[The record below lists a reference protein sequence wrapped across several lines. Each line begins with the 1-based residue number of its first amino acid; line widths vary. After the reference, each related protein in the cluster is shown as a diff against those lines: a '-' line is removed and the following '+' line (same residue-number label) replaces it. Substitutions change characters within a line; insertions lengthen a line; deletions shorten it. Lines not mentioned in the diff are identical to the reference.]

1 MKLIGPDFYNISD
14 LLTEEELFIQKTA
27 HDFVSNE
34 FKPIINEH
42 FEKGT
47 FPLEIATK
55 LGELGFMGSALPEES
70 GGAGVSNVA
79 YGLILHELEL
89 AGVVRYT
96 HYAFMV
102 QGPYRLSVVD
112 WLREQAKE
120 SLMHAEMV
128 GEHITS
134 LGEHPTLKIGEL
146 LETHKHSTEDIL
158 NECLE
163 HERSA
168 IKAYYDLLE
177 NIDGKSIMLEEY
189 ARTMI
194 ATEEMHEAE
203 LKKMLRDNF

>member
-1 MKLIGPDFYNISD
+1 MDNTKVLACLNNI
-14 LLTEEELFIQKTA
+14 LK
-27 HDFVSNE
+27 
-34 FKPIINEH
+34 
-42 FEKGT
+42 
-47 FPLEIATK
+47 
-55 LGELGFMGSALPEES
+55 
-70 GGAGVSNVA
+70 
-79 YGLILHELEL
+79 LEL

-102 QGPYRLSVVD
+102 QGPYRLSVVN
-112 WLREQAKE
+112 WLREQATE
-120 SLMHAEMV
+120 SLAHAEAV

-158 NECLE
+158 NECLD

-168 IKAYYDLLE
+168 IGAYYKLLK
-177 NIDGKSIMLEEY
+177 NIGGESIMLEEF

-203 LKKMLRDNF
+203 LKKMLKDNF

>member
-1 MKLIGPDFYNISD
+1 MDKIRVLSCLN
-14 LLTEEELFIQKTA
+14 K
-27 HDFVSNE
+27 
-34 FKPIINEH
+34 
-42 FEKGT
+42 
-47 FPLEIATK
+47 
-55 LGELGFMGSALPEES
+55 
-70 GGAGVSNVA
+70 
-79 YGLILHELEL
+79 ILELEL

-96 HYAFMV
+96 HYTFMV
-102 QGPYRLSVVD
+102 QGPYRLSVVG

-120 SLMHAEMV
+120 SLMHAEAV

-168 IKAYYDLLE
+168 ISAYYSLLKTINSE
-177 NIDGKSIMLEEY
+177 SIMLEEFS
-189 ARTMI
+189 RTMI

-203 LKKMLRDNF
+203 IKKMLKDNF

>member
-1 MKLIGPDFYNISD
+1 MDKNKVLICLN
-14 LLTEEELFIQKTA
+14 K
-27 HDFVSNE
+27 
-34 FKPIINEH
+34 
-42 FEKGT
+42 
-47 FPLEIATK
+47 
-55 LGELGFMGSALPEES
+55 
-70 GGAGVSNVA
+70 
-79 YGLILHELEL
+79 ILELEL

-102 QGPYRLSVVD
+102 QGPYRLSVVN

-120 SLMHAEMV
+120 SLAHAEMV

-168 IKAYYDLLE
+168 ISAYYKLLE
-177 NIDGKSIMLEEY
+177 NINGKSIMLEEFV
-189 ARTMI
+189 RTMI

-203 LKKMLRDNF
+203 LKKMLKDNF

>member
-1 MKLIGPDFYNISD
+1 MDKIRVLSCLN
-14 LLTEEELFIQKTA
+14 K
-27 HDFVSNE
+27 
-34 FKPIINEH
+34 
-42 FEKGT
+42 
-47 FPLEIATK
+47 
-55 LGELGFMGSALPEES
+55 
-70 GGAGVSNVA
+70 
-79 YGLILHELEL
+79 ILELEL

-96 HYAFMV
+96 HYTFMV
-102 QGPYRLSVVD
+102 QGPYRLSVVG

-120 SLMHAEMV
+120 SLMHAEAV

-168 IKAYYDLLE
+168 ISAYYSLLKTINGE
-177 NIDGKSIMLEEY
+177 SIMLEEFS
-189 ARTMI
+189 RTMI

-203 LKKMLRDNF
+203 IKKMLKDNF

>member
-1 MKLIGPDFYNISD
+1 
-14 LLTEEELFIQKTA
+14 
-27 HDFVSNE
+27 
-34 FKPIINEH
+34 
-42 FEKGT
+42 
-47 FPLEIATK
+47 
-55 LGELGFMGSALPEES
+55 
-70 GGAGVSNVA
+70 
-79 YGLILHELEL
+79 
-89 AGVVRYT
+89 
-96 HYAFMV
+96 MV

-120 SLMHAEMV
+120 SLMHAETV

>member
-1 MKLIGPDFYNISD
+1 MKNN
-14 LLTEEELFIQKTA
+14 K
-27 HDFVSNE
+27 V
-34 FKPIINEH
+34 
-42 FEKGT
+42 
-47 FPLEIATK
+47 
-55 LGELGFMGSALPEES
+55 LPCL
-70 GGAGVSNVA
+70 NK
-79 YGLILHELEL
+79 ILELEL

-120 SLMHAEMV
+120 SLVHAEAV

-163 HERSA
+163 HEQAA
-168 IKAYYDLLE
+168 IAAYYDLLKSV
-177 NIDGKSIMLEEY
+177 NGTSIMLEEF

>member
-1 MKLIGPDFYNISD
+1 MKNN
-14 LLTEEELFIQKTA
+14 K
-27 HDFVSNE
+27 V
-34 FKPIINEH
+34 
-42 FEKGT
+42 
-47 FPLEIATK
+47 
-55 LGELGFMGSALPEES
+55 LPCL
-70 GGAGVSNVA
+70 NK
-79 YGLILHELEL
+79 ILELEL

-120 SLMHAEMV
+120 SLVHAEAV

-158 NECLE
+158 NECLQ
-163 HERSA
+163 HEQAA
-168 IKAYYDLLE
+168 IASYYDLLKS
-177 NIDGKSIMLEEY
+177 IDGTSIMLEEFS
-189 ARTMI
+189 RTMI

>member
-1 MKLIGPDFYNISD
+1 MDKNKVLNC
-14 LLTEEELFIQKTA
+14 LNK
-27 HDFVSNE
+27 
-34 FKPIINEH
+34 
-42 FEKGT
+42 
-47 FPLEIATK
+47 
-55 LGELGFMGSALPEES
+55 
-70 GGAGVSNVA
+70 
-79 YGLILHELEL
+79 ILELEL

-102 QGPYRLSVVD
+102 QGPYRLSVVT

-120 SLMHAEMV
+120 SLLHAEMV

-168 IKAYYDLLE
+168 ISAYYKLLE
-177 NIDGKSIMLEEY
+177 NIGSSSIMLEEF
-189 ARTMI
+189 ARSMI

-203 LKKMLRDNF
+203 LKKMLKDNF

>member
-1 MKLIGPDFYNISD
+1 MKNN
-14 LLTEEELFIQKTA
+14 K
-27 HDFVSNE
+27 V
-34 FKPIINEH
+34 
-42 FEKGT
+42 
-47 FPLEIATK
+47 
-55 LGELGFMGSALPEES
+55 LPCL
-70 GGAGVSNVA
+70 NK
-79 YGLILHELEL
+79 ILELEL

-102 QGPYRLSVVD
+102 QGPYRLSVVN
-112 WLREQAKE
+112 WLKEQAKE
-120 SLMHAEMV
+120 SLVHAEAV

-158 NECLE
+158 NECLQ
-163 HERSA
+163 HEQAA
-168 IKAYYDLLE
+168 IAAYYDLLKSV
-177 NIDGKSIMLEEY
+177 DGTSIMLEEF

>member
-1 MKLIGPDFYNISD
+1 MNKEKV
-14 LLTEEELFIQKTA
+14 LTCLN
-27 HDFVSNE
+27 D
-34 FKPIINEH
+34 
-42 FEKGT
+42 
-47 FPLEIATK
+47 
-55 LGELGFMGSALPEES
+55 
-70 GGAGVSNVA
+70 
-79 YGLILHELEL
+79 ILELEL

-102 QGPYRLSVVD
+102 QGPYRLSVVN

-163 HERSA
+163 HEKEAIRS
-168 IKAYYDLLE
+168 YYELLK
-177 NIDGKSIMLEEY
+177 NVDSGSIMLEEF
-189 ARTMI
+189 ARTQI
-194 ATEEMHEAE
+194 AAEEMHEAE

>member
-1 MKLIGPDFYNISD
+1 MDKRKVLNC
-14 LLTEEELFIQKTA
+14 LNK
-27 HDFVSNE
+27 
-34 FKPIINEH
+34 
-42 FEKGT
+42 
-47 FPLEIATK
+47 
-55 LGELGFMGSALPEES
+55 
-70 GGAGVSNVA
+70 
-79 YGLILHELEL
+79 ILELEL

-102 QGPYRLSVVD
+102 QGPYRLSVVE

-120 SLMHAEMV
+120 SLMHAELV

-163 HERSA
+163 HERAA
-168 IKAYYDLLE
+168 ISAYYSLLK
-177 NIDGKSIMLEEY
+177 NIEGDSIMLEEFS
-189 ARTMI
+189 RTMI

-203 LKKMLRDNF
+203 LKKMLKDNF

>member
-1 MKLIGPDFYNISD
+1 MKNNKVLSCLN
-14 LLTEEELFIQKTA
+14 K
-27 HDFVSNE
+27 
-34 FKPIINEH
+34 
-42 FEKGT
+42 
-47 FPLEIATK
+47 
-55 LGELGFMGSALPEES
+55 
-70 GGAGVSNVA
+70 
-79 YGLILHELEL
+79 ILELEL

-120 SLMHAEMV
+120 SLVHAEAV

-163 HERSA
+163 HEQAA
-168 IKAYYDLLE
+168 IAAYYDLLKS
-177 NIDGKSIMLEEY
+177 IDGTSIMLEEFS
-189 ARTMI
+189 RTMI

>member
-1 MKLIGPDFYNISD
+1 MD
-14 LLTEEELFIQKTA
+14 KTK
-27 HDFVSNE
+27 V
-34 FKPIINEH
+34 
-42 FEKGT
+42 
-47 FPLEIATK
+47 LECLNK
-55 LGELGFMGSALPEES
+55 
-70 GGAGVSNVA
+70 
-79 YGLILHELEL
+79 ILELEL

-102 QGPYRLSVVD
+102 QGPYRLSVVN

-120 SLMHAEMV
+120 SLTHAELV

-134 LGEHPTLKIGEL
+134 LGEHPTLRIGEL

-168 IKAYYDLLE
+168 IRAYYSLLK
-177 NIDGKSIMLEEY
+177 NIEGDSIMLEEFS
-189 ARTMI
+189 RTMI

-203 LKKMLRDNF
+203 LKKMLKDNF

>member
-1 MKLIGPDFYNISD
+1 MKNN
-14 LLTEEELFIQKTA
+14 K
-27 HDFVSNE
+27 V
-34 FKPIINEH
+34 
-42 FEKGT
+42 
-47 FPLEIATK
+47 
-55 LGELGFMGSALPEES
+55 LPCL
-70 GGAGVSNVA
+70 NK
-79 YGLILHELEL
+79 ILELEL

-120 SLMHAEMV
+120 SLVHAEAV

-158 NECLE
+158 NECLQ

-168 IKAYYDLLE
+168 ISAYYKLLKK
-177 NIDGKSIMLEEY
+177 IDGKSIMLEEFS
-189 ARTMI
+189 RTMI

-203 LKKMLRDNF
+203 LKKMLKDNF

>member
-1 MKLIGPDFYNISD
+1 MDKIKVLNC
-14 LLTEEELFIQKTA
+14 LNK
-27 HDFVSNE
+27 
-34 FKPIINEH
+34 
-42 FEKGT
+42 
-47 FPLEIATK
+47 
-55 LGELGFMGSALPEES
+55 
-70 GGAGVSNVA
+70 
-79 YGLILHELEL
+79 ILELEL

-102 QGPYRLSVVD
+102 QGPYRLSVVN

-120 SLMHAEMV
+120 SLMHAELV

-163 HERSA
+163 HERAA
-168 IKAYYDLLE
+168 ISAYYNLLK
-177 NIDGKSIMLEEY
+177 NIRGDSIMLEEFS
-189 ARTMI
+189 RTMI

-203 LKKMLRDNF
+203 LKKMLKDNF

>member
-1 MKLIGPDFYNISD
+1 MDKNKVLICLN
-14 LLTEEELFIQKTA
+14 K
-27 HDFVSNE
+27 
-34 FKPIINEH
+34 
-42 FEKGT
+42 
-47 FPLEIATK
+47 
-55 LGELGFMGSALPEES
+55 
-70 GGAGVSNVA
+70 
-79 YGLILHELEL
+79 ILELEL

-102 QGPYRLSVVD
+102 QGPYRLSVVN

-168 IKAYYDLLE
+168 ISAYYKLLE
-177 NIDGKSIMLEEY
+177 NIGSSSIMLEEF
-189 ARTMI
+189 ARSMI

-203 LKKMLRDNF
+203 LKKMLKDNF

>member
-1 MKLIGPDFYNISD
+1 MDTNKV
-14 LLTEEELFIQKTA
+14 LTCLNK
-27 HDFVSNE
+27 
-34 FKPIINEH
+34 
-42 FEKGT
+42 
-47 FPLEIATK
+47 
-55 LGELGFMGSALPEES
+55 
-70 GGAGVSNVA
+70 
-79 YGLILHELEL
+79 ILELEL

-102 QGPYRLSVVD
+102 QGPYRLSVVN

-120 SLMHAEMV
+120 SLLHAEMV

-134 LGEHPTLKIGEL
+134 LGKHPTLKIGEL
-146 LETHKHSTEDIL
+146 LETHNHSTEDIL

-168 IKAYYDLLE
+168 ISAYYKLLE
-177 NIDGKSIMLEEY
+177 NIEGDSIMLEEF

-203 LKKMLRDNF
+203 LKKMLKDNF

>member
-1 MKLIGPDFYNISD
+1 MD
-14 LLTEEELFIQKTA
+14 KTK
-27 HDFVSNE
+27 VLNCLN
-34 FKPIINEH
+34 K
-42 FEKGT
+42 
-47 FPLEIATK
+47 
-55 LGELGFMGSALPEES
+55 
-70 GGAGVSNVA
+70 
-79 YGLILHELEL
+79 ILELEL

-102 QGPYRLSVVD
+102 QGPYRLSVVE

-120 SLMHAEMV
+120 ALRHAELV

-163 HERSA
+163 HERAA
-168 IKAYYDLLE
+168 ISAYYSLLK
-177 NIDGKSIMLEEY
+177 NIEGDSIMLEEFS
-189 ARTMI
+189 RTMI

-203 LKKMLRDNF
+203 LKKMLKDNF

>member
-1 MKLIGPDFYNISD
+1 MDKVRVLSCLNKI
-14 LLTEEELFIQKTA
+14 
-27 HDFVSNE
+27 
-34 FKPIINEH
+34 
-42 FEKGT
+42 
-47 FPLEIATK
+47 
-55 LGELGFMGSALPEES
+55 LG
-70 GGAGVSNVA
+70 
-79 YGLILHELEL
+79 LEL

-96 HYAFMV
+96 HYTFMV

-120 SLMHAEMV
+120 SLMHAEAV

-168 IKAYYDLLE
+168 ISAYYSLLKTINSE
-177 NIDGKSIMLEEY
+177 SIMLEEFS
-189 ARTMI
+189 RTMI

-203 LKKMLRDNF
+203 IKKMLKDNF